1 MNYTSPTKEL
11 ERLLMSA
18 KLRVGK
24 NPILKWM
31 LSGCVPIYDTNENIR
46 LDKSKSTK
54 RIDGIIALIMA
65 LAGTLS
71 EEKEN
76 KDSKYNDPTIEIT
89 F

>member
-1 MNYTSPTKEL
+1 
-11 ERLLMSA
+11 
-18 KLRVGK
+18 
-24 NPILKWM
+24 M